1 MKKRIDKKIV
11 KMLENNPKLKKVV
24 DEFKEKWLTEILSDN
39 PVICESLQ
47 EKIDYINRL
56 MILAK
61 LKKKNKMV
69 NIFLP

>member
-24 DEFKEKWLTEILSDN
+24 DEFKEKWFT
-39 PVICESLQ
+39 VICESLQ